1 MSEDVLLTERRGR
14 VLVMT
19 LNRPDQRNALNAAL
33 ADALA
38 AALGE
43 LDSSDDLTAGVL
55 AANGKNFCA
64 GMDLKEFATVG
75 PPAAL
80 GPIFEKGCQKP
91 LIGAVHG
98 PVFAGGFELALVCDL
113 LIASDDAAF
122 GVPEVKRGLLAAG
135 GALIRLPARL
145 PYSVAMELA
154 LTGDPIDAAAAE
166 RYGLVS
172 KVAPRE
178 QIVDEALAL
187 AERIAKN
194 APLSIAASTAMI
206 RNSVGRTEAEGWAE
220 QGPHVGK
227 IFTSKDSIEGSIA
240 FAEKREPNWAG
251 E

>member
-19 LNRPDQRNALNAAL
+19 LNRPDQRNALNSEL
-33 ADALA
+33 ADSLA
-38 AALGE
+38 AALEE
-43 LDSSDDLTAGVL
+43 LDTSDDLTAGVL

-64 GMDLKEFATVG
+64 GMDLKEFATKG

-80 GPIFEKGCQKP
+80 GPIFQNGCTKP

-98 PVFAGGFELALVCDL
+98 PVFAGGFEIALVCDL
-113 LIASDDAAF
+113 LVASDDASF

-135 GALIRLPARL
+135 GALIRMPARL
-145 PYSVAMELA
+145 PYAVAMELA
-154 LTGDPIDAAAAE
+154 LTGDPIGAADAKA
-166 RYGLVS
+166 YGLVS
-172 KVAPRE
+172 RVAPRDE
-178 QIVDEALAL
+178 IVDVAVGL
-187 AERIAKN
+187 AETIAKN
-194 APLSIAASTAMI
+194 APLSIAASKQMI
-206 RNSVGRTEAEGWAE
+206 RNSVGRTEEEGWAE
-220 QGPHVGK
+220 QGPLAGK

>member
-1 MSEDVLLTERRGR
+1 VSDVLLTERRGR

-19 LNRPDQRNALNAAL
+19 LNRPDQRNALNAEL

-38 AALGE
+38 AALAE
-43 LDSSDDLTAGVL
+43 LDQDAELTAGVL
-55 AANGKNFCA
+55 TGNGKNFCA

-80 GPIFEKGCQKP
+80 GPIFQNGSEKP
-91 LIGAVHG
+91 LIGGVHG

-113 LIASDDAAF
+113 LVAADDASF

-135 GALIRLPARL
+135 GALIRLASRL
-145 PYSVAMELA
+145 PYAVAMEMA

-172 KVAPRE
+172 KVVS
-178 QIVDEALAL
+178 QDQVVDEAIAL
-187 AERIAKN
+187 AERIAVN
-194 APLSIAASTAMI
+194 APLSIAASKQMI

-220 QGPHVGK
+220 QGPLAGK
-227 IFTSKDSIEGSIA
+227 VFSSKDSIEGAIA
-240 FAEKREPNWAG
+240 FAEKRQPNWQG
-251 E
+251 Q

>member
-1 MSEDVLLTERRGR
+1 MSDDVLLTERRGR

-43 LDSSDDLTAGVL
+43 LDSDDELTAGVL
-55 AANGKNFCA
+55 AANGSNFCA

-91 LIGAVHG
+91 LIGGVHG
-98 PVFAGGFELALVCDL
+98 PVLAGGFELALICDL
-113 LIASDDAAF
+113 LVASDDATF
-122 GVPEVKRGLLAAG
+122 GVPEVARGLLAAG

-145 PYSVAMELA
+145 PYAVAMELA
-154 LTGDPIDAAAAE
+154 LTGDRIDAADAKT
-166 RYGLVS
+166 YGLVS
-172 KVAPRE
+172 RVVPQAE
-178 QIVDEALAL
+178 VVDTAIAL
-187 AERIAKN
+187 AERIAEN
-194 APLSIAASTAMI
+194 APLSISASKQMI

-220 QGPHVGK
+220 QGPLAGK

-240 FAEKREPNWAG
+240 FAEKRKPNWSGA
-251 E
+251 